1 MHGCTVWYRGR
12 RRDHRTGRGRR
23 GSGIVTLGR
32 QLAGEQGLIAAR
44 VFPSPSCV
52 RPQSG
57 PAGSTMPSK
66 KARRSATVKQPEP
79 HGDDPAVPVSPVVS
93 DDEDGA
99 PFAGD
104 LKLDGD
110 IEYIGDESDFESE
123 ASGATDDSGD
133 DSGGEADDAAG
144 ARENAAAAD
153 DDDQAPQQEHPR
165 GEESD
170 SSSDGDFNPVG
181 DVPMRW
187 YEGYDHIGYNRDGER
202 IIPEN
207 RPSALD
213 LAADPHAW
221 RRIYDEKNDTQLVL
235 SHDELRAIVRM
246 RAGRYPR
253 ARDDPAVDE
262 VIAWSGP
269 VEQHPLSSAP
279 EPKRRFLPSRHEARA
294 VVKMVRAMRSGK
306 LRRPSDVARERAAA
320 LENEYNHD
328 VWEAHEPKD
337 VAEMSKSERARE
349 IMRVAAPK
357 VALPKH
363 DESYNP
369 PEEYLPT
376 AEEKAKWEATDP
388 EDRVTNYLPTK
399 HDSLRHVPLYE
410 NYIKERFERCLDLY
424 LAVRVRQ
431 DTKRVNPEDLIP
443 ELPSPRDLRP
453 FPSGRSASFGPLPSR
468 ARSISVHPVGLW
480 LLSGSDDGGVRL
492 WEVATGC
499 PRYTWWL
506 GKLVPKVDGG
516 IPPVTCVTW
525 APVEASFVFAASIGN
540 SVFIVSAAEALGAS
554 VDESHAMMAA
564 PDDDDGTRDVSGE
577 NGSGARAVPDELS
590 WSNVVSSESDED
602 ADDVKD
608 EKVGRML
615 RVDHPRPLR
624 MVTWHHK
631 ADYFATVGKDSTG
644 GTVAIH
650 RLSKRSS
657 QMPFKKKTAGV
668 QTVRFH
674 PTRPFFFVATM
685 HSVRIYNLAAQE
697 AVKTLKPGVRWISSL
712 EIHSSGDHVLVGSY
726 DKRMCWFD
734 LDMSVRPY
742 KTMRNHSH
750 AVRSAKFHPRLPLF
764 ASCADDGSAHVFHGA
779 VYDDLNK
786 NALIVP
792 LKKLERYHDITNSLG
807 ILDIAWHPR
816 LPWLF
821 TSGADGQLHMFSDLS

>member
-1 MHGCTVWYRGR
+1 
-12 RRDHRTGRGRR
+12 
-23 GSGIVTLGR
+23 
-32 QLAGEQGLIAAR
+32 
-44 VFPSPSCV
+44 
-52 RPQSG
+52 
-57 PAGSTMPSK
+57 MPRK
-66 KARRSATVKQPEP
+66 KARHVA
-79 HGDDPAVPVSPVVS
+79 GAAADAADFADADPASPVVS
-93 DDEDGA
+93 DDDGGASEFAGALALDGGIERIGDSDSDSDFAPSASDGDADGA
-99 PFAGD
+99 PSARGP
-104 LKLDGD
+104 
-110 IEYIGDESDFESE
+110 
-123 ASGATDDSGD
+123 APTN
-133 DSGGEADDAAG
+133 GERAEEDRA
-144 ARENAAAAD
+144 
-153 DDDQAPQQEHPR
+153 
-165 GEESD
+165 EESD

-181 DVPMRW
+181 DIPMRW
-187 YEGYDHIGYNRDGER
+187 YDGYDHIGYDRAGER

-207 RPSALD
+207 RPTALD

-221 RRIYDEKNDTQLVL
+221 RRVYDEKNDSQIVL

-246 RAGRYPR
+246 RAGRYPS
-253 ARDDPAVDE
+253 ARDDPATDE
-262 VIAWSGP
+262 FIAWSGP
-269 VEQHPLSSAP
+269 VERHPLAAGP

-294 VVKMVRAMRSGK
+294 VVKMVRAMRAGTLK
-306 LRRPSDVARERAAA
+306 RPSELARERAQA
-320 LENEYNHD
+320 LENEYNYD
-328 VWEAHEPKD
+328 VWESNEPKD
-337 VAEMSKSERARE
+337 AAEMSKSERARE

-369 PEEYLPT
+369 PPEYLPNEDE
-376 AEEKAKWEATDP
+376 AARWEGTDP

-399 HDSLRHVPLYE
+399 HDALRHVPLYE
-410 NYIKERFERCLDLY
+410 NFIKERFERCLDLY

-431 DTKRVNPEDLIP
+431 DTKRVNPDDLIP

-453 FPSGRSASFGPLPSR
+453 FPSGRSSSFGPLPSR
-468 ARSISVHPVGLW
+468 ARSISVHPAGLW
-480 LLSGSDDGGVRL
+480 LLSGSDDGAVRL

-499 PRYTWWL
+499 QRHAWWL
-506 GKLVPKVDGG
+506 GNLVPKVDGG
-516 IPPVTCVTW
+516 TPPVTCVTW
-525 APVEASFVFAASIGN
+525 APVASALVFAASIGN
-540 SVFIVSAAEALGAS
+540 TVLVVSAAEALGSS
-554 VDESHAMMAA
+554 VAESHAMMAA
-564 PDDDDGTRDVSGE
+564 PGE
-577 NGSGARAVPDELS
+577 DPKDAAGGGGSEPASVPGAVPEGLA
-590 WSNVVSSESDED
+590 WSNVGNAEPGTDD
-602 ADDVKD
+602 AVEAGGVDSGNGIGGGGDHGKR
-608 EKVGRML
+608 GRMI
-615 RVDHPRPLR
+615 RIEHPRPLR

-650 RLSKRSS
+650 RLSRRSS

-697 AVKTLKPGVRWISSL
+697 AVKTLKPGVRWISSI

-734 LDMSVRPY
+734 LDMSARPY

-792 LKKLERYHDITNSLG
+792 LKKLERYHEVTNSLG
-807 ILDIAWHPR
+807 VLDIAWHPR